1 MTAFMLSPLS
11 KRRWKNFKAN
21 RRAYYSLLIFIFFT
35 VIASMAEFVA
45 NDKPLIASYR
55 GDIFFPIFSGVVT
68 EDEFG
73 GDEYPASHN

>member
-1 MTAFMLSPLS
+1 MAAFKLSPLS

-21 RRAYYSLLIFIFFT
+21 RRAYYSLLIFVFLT

-55 GDIFFPIFSGVVT
+55 GDIFSQYFLGL
-68 EDEFG
+68 
-73 GDEYPASHN
+73 